1 MIRGPDDNWLT
12 RVEVSVD
19 RFAREFNTTYAKTD
33 RQLSAMFE
41 IGCFHLL
48 VDFYAPA
55 YELKPEQLDR
65 NGDFTYLTTPAGN
78 PANFSFVALNG
89 EDGAFEIRQQVRV
102 TSRLH
107 PDIAF
112 TPDLLVLRSG
122 TRISERLDED
132 YAGGKRR
139 YFSVDSSDVVAIHEC
154 KSLNPFPELL
164 VSFIGFVAAAHEYF
178 DDAEGRITFLED
190 GRHLAPTLFVGG
202 SARGLHL
209 RMIRA
214 MRSVLPINVVV
225 GIHSGTEKLLGIDAE
240 VRRFDIVGDPEAI
253 NS

>member
-1 MIRGPDDNWLT
+1 MTTGPDDDWLA
-12 RVEVSVD
+12 RVEASVE
-19 RFAREFNTTYAKTD
+19 RFAREFKIIYAKTD
-33 RQLSAMFE
+33 RQLSALFE

-48 VDFYAPA
+48 VDFYAA
-55 YELKPEQLDR
+55 SYEITPEQLDR
-65 NGDFTYLTTPAGN
+65 NGDFSYLTTPAGN

-89 EDGAFEIRQQVRV
+89 EDGEFEIRQQVRV

-112 TPDLLVLRSG
+112 TPDLLVLRRGSH
-122 TRISERLDED
+122 IAERLDDD
-132 YAGGKRR
+132 YASGKKR
-139 YFSVDSSDVVAIHEC
+139 YFSVDSSEVVAVHEC

-178 DDAEGRITFLED
+178 DDAEGRITFRD
-190 GRHLAPTLFVGG
+190 HGRHLAPTLFVGG

-214 MRSVLPINVVV
+214 MRSVLPINVIV
-225 GIHSGTEKLLGIDAE
+225 GIHSGTANLFGDDAE
-240 VRRFDIVGDPEAI
+240 VRRFDLVGAKSVME
-253 NS
+253 